1 MFDDTCDRPVETQLF
16 YCNSRY
22 YSPELCRWILPDS
35 IEYLDSQSINGLNL
49 YYYCGNNPIMGYDP
63 NGTFDWNNFWETVLG
78 VTAAVGG
85 AKISGLAALG
95 IGAGGAF
102 VAGGLGYTA
111 RTLISDSE
119 TFELSDMF
127 IEAGANMLS
136 GMMTFAGSV
145 IGGLIGINVPGKF
158 SFKNFALNQMFMG
171 LSGFYLL
178 KYTISLLKKKL
189 QEIY

>member
-1 MFDDTCDRPVETQLF
+1 MMSKRVIFLS
-16 YCNSRY
+16 SRY
-22 YSPELCRWILPDS
+22 SSPELCRFISPDT
-35 IEYLDSQSINGLNL
+35 IEYLDPSSINGLNL
-49 YYYCGNNPIMGYDP
+49 YAYCGNDPVNKYDP
-63 NGTFDWNNFWETVLG
+63 TGHIAWWVIALIVVG
-78 VTAAVGG
+78 VAIITTSIGG
-85 AKISGLAALG
+85 VSDGRTKISGLTALG

-102 VAGGLGYTA
+102 VTGGLGYTA

-136 GMMTFAGSV
+136 GMTTFAGSI
-145 IGGLIGINVPGKF
+145 IGGLIGVNVPGKF
-158 SFKNFALNQMFMG
+158 SFKNFVLNQMFMG

>member
-1 MFDDTCDRPVETQLF
+1 MCVNRKGAPTIAKVLEEKGILNPAASK
-16 YCNSRY
+16 NS
-22 YSPELCRWILPDS
+22 LIVGAK
-35 IEYLDSQSINGLNL
+35 IVG
-49 YYYCGNNPIMGYDP
+49 
-63 NGTFDWNNFWETVLG
+63 G
-78 VTAAVGG
+78 VVVGG

-102 VAGGLGYTA
+102 VTGGLGYIA
-111 RTLISDSE
+111 RTLISDCE

-136 GMMTFAGSV
+136 GMTTFAGSI
-145 IGGLIGINVPGKF
+145 IGGLIGVNVPGKF
-158 SFKNFALNQMFMG
+158 SFKNFVLNQMFMG
-171 LSGFYLL
+171 FSGFYLL